1 MDHGKWAAIQ
11 AILDRHAVKA
21 MLAVVPDNRH
31 PALMVDRED
40 QDFWERMRV
49 LQDRGWAIALHG
61 LTHLYTQRAVS
72 LVVPGEAESEFAGLP
87 TEIQCEKIGRGL
99 QVLKGKGIRPDLWIA
114 PNNTFDRATLSALK
128 SCGIVSVSAGA
139 SLYPF
144 IEDGVFWL
152 PQQIWKCR
160 KMPFGVWTVCL
171 HPNTMT
177 EQEIRA
183 LDLFL
188 ANNL

>member
-1 MDHGKWAAIQ
+1 MKASYLLRFDDLCPTMDHGKWAAIQ

-21 MLAVVPDNRH
+21 MLAVVPNNRH

-87 TEIQCEKIGRGL
+87 TEIQCEKNQARDGNAG
-99 QVLKGKGIRPDLWIA
+99 GKGNSSAASGLRPIIPLIER
-114 PNNTFDRATLSALK
+114 PCLPLNR
-128 SCGIVSVSAGA
+128 VA
-139 SLYPF
+139 SL
-144 IEDGVFWL
+144 VFPRAHHSTL
-152 PQQIWKCR
+152 LLKMEFSGCLNRSGSVEKCR
-160 KMPFGVWTVCL
+160 SGSGQCVCT
-171 HPNTMT
+171 PTP
-177 EQEIRA
+177 
-183 LDLFL
+183 
-188 ANNL
+188 